1 MGKTVVEEVRGVG
14 WHFLGGLS
22 KHLSEVRE
30 ILDRGEVPETPTS
43 FVHVTRAGTIYA
55 TKARAALWKT
65 EREVVLYTNAGHAMD
80 DRGERNRALSE
91 IGTTLTA
98 LSEKGKD
105 WKEGRLHAA
114 IDQVLGERKEFVQ
127 VRVRRGGATPRVEW
141 SYRERAIKA
150 AVKRDGKPVL
160 LCTDPR
166 LSAREGVEQYLGGDF
181 VEKALRTWK
190 SGIEV
195 ELVRHRRE
203 RRVRAYLLVC
213 GLAYR
218 LEMAPRWLLLEGGI
232 KEHDEAEYQERL
244 LEELGRV
251 GWTEVRLGGLRRTWY
266 LNVTAN
272 VKDGLKRLGQED
284 ILKEGP
290 VQVPLTA

>member
-1 MGKTVVEEVRGVG
+1 MVEEVRGVG

-65 EREVVLYTNAGHAMD
+65 EREV
-80 DRGERNRALSE
+80 
-91 IGTTLTA
+91 
-98 LSEKGKD
+98 
-105 WKEGRLHAA
+105 
-114 IDQVLGERKEFVQ
+114 
-127 VRVRRGGATPRVEW
+127 
-141 SYRERAIKA
+141 
-150 AVKRDGKPVL
+150 
-160 LCTDPR
+160 
-166 LSAREGVEQYLGGDF
+166 
-181 VEKALRTWK
+181 
-190 SGIEV
+190 

-203 RRVRAYLLVC
+203 RRVRAYLFVC

-218 LEMAPRWLLLEGGI
+218 LEMALRWLLLEGGI
-232 KEHDEAEYQERL
+232 KEHDVAEYQERL

-251 GWTEVRLGGLRRTWY
+251 ERTEVRLGGQGRTWF

-272 VKDGLKRLGQED
+272 GKDGLKRLGQED
-284 ILKEGP
+284 LLKEGP
-290 VQVPLTA
+290 VPVPLTA